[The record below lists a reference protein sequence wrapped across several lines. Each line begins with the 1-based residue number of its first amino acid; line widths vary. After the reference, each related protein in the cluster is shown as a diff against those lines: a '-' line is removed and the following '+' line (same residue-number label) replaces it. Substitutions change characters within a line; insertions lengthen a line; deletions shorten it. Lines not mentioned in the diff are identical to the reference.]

1 MYSHIDN
8 IVRVSWATMELM
20 EKWAHQGSMVKP
32 ENQAAK
38 EKQVWKSMR
47 AQ

>member
-1 MYSHIDN
+1 
-8 IVRVSWATMELM
+8 MELM

-38 EKQVWKSMR
+38 EKQVWKTMQRQWIVNKITSR
-47 AQ
+47 LS